1 MAEKSKTKPVFEA
14 KAGLIRA
21 AVWPNETKDGIRY
34 NVTLN
39 RRYRDGDTW
48 KSTSSF
54 GERDIPDVVRAAVLA
69 EAWIRE
75 QTAAKPAP
83 RPGS

>member
-1 MAEKSKTKPVFEA
+1 MAEKSKSKPVFEA

-48 KSTSSF
+48 KSTASF
-54 GERDIPDVVRAAVLA
+54 GERDLVDVVRAAIMA
-69 EAWIRE
+69 EAWIRD
-75 QTAAKPAP
+75 QTTAKAAA
-83 RPGS
+83 RAAS